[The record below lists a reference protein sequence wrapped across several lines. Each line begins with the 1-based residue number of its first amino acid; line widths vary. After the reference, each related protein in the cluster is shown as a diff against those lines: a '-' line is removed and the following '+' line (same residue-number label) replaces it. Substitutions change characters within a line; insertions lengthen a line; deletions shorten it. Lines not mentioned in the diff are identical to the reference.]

1 MEPRDISLSGV
12 LTTLHSTYWEERS
25 SSKRMF
31 IGAMTFPAPV
41 DSGDSYLIVDYDRNN
56 FSVSQALFPDTNV
69 PQELVAI
76 LPPSEHGSS
85 HAMGAGAIAG
95 IAVGAAASVIF
106 LLGIAFLIR
115 RRWLARAL
123 KDSNEHPQ
131 PGIAKTE
138 LNSNEHHQSGIAK
151 TELGSNEHHQP
162 GIAKTE
168 LDSIA
173 VDNSEKC
180 SNPRLGLVEAP
191 CNETIIPEF
200 HATKTI
206 QHEAMGDERP
216 VAELP
221 GQITVAELP

>member
-1 MEPRDISLSGV
+1 M
-12 LTTLHSTYWEERS
+12 TL
-25 SSKRMF
+25 
-31 IGAMTFPAPV
+31 PAPV

-85 HAMGAGAIAG
+85 HAMGPAAIAG
-95 IAVGAAASVIF
+95 IAVGAAAGVII

-115 RRWLARAL
+115 QRWLAKAR
-123 KDSNEHPQ
+123 KDSNEYHQ
-131 PGIAKTE
+131 PDIAKTE
-138 LNSNEHHQSGIAK
+138 LESIAIDNSEK
-151 TELGSNEHHQP
+151 RSNP
-162 GIAKTE
+162 IAKTE

-173 VDNSEKC
+173 VDNSEKR
-180 SNPRLGLVEAP
+180 SNPTLGLVEAP
-191 CNETIIPEF
+191 GNETIIPEF
-200 HATKTI
+200 HATRTI

-221 GQITVAELP
+221 GQNMVAELP